1 MLKPEQSATTKA
13 FWMKCRAACAVLL
26 GWQLLVGLCLGQE
39 AAPSTSNAPTG
50 LPKPG
55 DQQMPALEQ
64 QALSLDYDLTLSA
77 TEPWSDTGIDLRP
90 GDAVRIVADSG
101 ASSQMPVRPRSRSQG
116 HALQVCNP
124 EGLKLTEDVSRD
136 LPVQGALPGALIGKF
151 GTGRVTPFYVG
162 RDIEV
167 RVAEPRHLF
176 LGVNTDGEDFCEG
189 IFRVNVRIIPPQP
202 PSEPRLP
209 AVPSAAPSS
218 LDDQLR
224 QMIDRLPRRNSDAS
238 GHPGDMAN
246 FILIGS
252 ALQVQQALAAAGWVV
267 ADRGKGAAAMHALV
281 TTSMNQNYLAMPM
294 SQLYLFG
301 RTQDY
306 GYEQAEPYKVVASR
320 HHFRIWKA
328 PWEAHGQVIWVG
340 AGTHDI
346 GFEKDHRNGLVTHK
360 IDPEVDREREYIAAS
375 LQQAAKAR
383 WLTYLMPAQ
392 PLQEAQTA
400 TGGRFR
406 TDGRIW

>member
-1 MLKPEQSATTKA
+1 MLKPEQSAKEA
-13 FWMKCRAACAVLL
+13 FWMKCRAGWVVLL
-26 GWQLLVGLCLGQE
+26 GCQLLVGLCRAQE
-39 AAPSTSNAPTG
+39 AAPPPPTPPTP
-50 LPKPG
+50 LPNPG
-55 DQQMPALEQ
+55 AQQIPAIEL

-77 TEPWSDTGIDLRP
+77 TDPWSDTGIDLRP

-101 ASSQMPVRPRSRSQG
+101 VSSQMPVRPRSRSQG
-116 HALQVCNP
+116 HALQACNP

-167 RVAEPRHLF
+167 TVAEPRHLF
-176 LGVNTDGEDFCEG
+176 LVVYTDGEDLCEG
-189 IFRVNVRIIPPQP
+189 IFRVTVRIIPPQP

-209 AVPSAAPSS
+209 ASSSAAPGS

-252 ALQVQQALAAAGWVV
+252 APQVQQALAAAGWVV

-306 GYEQAEPYKVVASR
+306 GYEQAEPYKVVAR
-320 HHFRIWKA
+320 
-328 PWEAHGQVIWVG
+328 
-340 AGTHDI
+340 
-346 GFEKDHRNGLVTHK
+346 
-360 IDPEVDREREYIAAS
+360 DRKSTRLNS
-375 LQQAAKAR
+375 SH
-383 WLTYLMPAQ
+383 
-392 PLQEAQTA
+392 
-400 TGGRFR
+400 
-406 TDGRIW
+406 